1 MTQHLVAR
9 AAAPCTIT
17 DILTESAGD
26 RSGTAKRGK
35 Q

>member
-1 MTQHLVAR
+1 MTRRRVVR
-9 AAAPCTIT
+9 ADVLITIT

-26 RSGTAKRGK
+26 HSGTAKRGK